1 MTKKRK
7 ILVICPFPEG
17 VAAGQRLKYE
27 QYFDY
32 WREKGFEITI
42 SNFMDQ
48 SMWNVVYS
56 SGNFMPK
63 VIGTVKGYLRRIV
76 NISNLRKFDIVY
88 VFMWVTPIGTSFFE
102 RIICHLARKL
112 IYDVEDNIIVESSN
126 NLNPFI
132 KVLKGRNKTKYLI
145 KHANHVITSSPFLNE
160 YCLKINLK
168 KKCTYISS
176 SVDTSRF
183 IPVNRYNNEK
193 KITIGWTGTFSS
205 RIYLDL
211 LREVFIELS
220 KRCDFKLRVIGNF
233 EYTLPG
239 VDLEVIQWTKKNEV
253 IDLQGID
260 IGVYPLE
267 DSKWILGKSGLKAI
281 QYMAFGLPTVAS
293 NLGTT
298 PEIIEHKVNGW
309 LVNKDNEWLEAL
321 ETLINDHELREKLGK
336 NARKSIEKNFSNNVI
351 KVKYDEI
358 LNELMETNE

>member
-145 KHANHVITSSPFLNE
+145 KHANHVITSSPFLN
-160 YCLKINLK
+160 
-168 KKCTYISS
+168 
-176 SVDTSRF
+176 
-183 IPVNRYNNEK
+183 
-193 KITIGWTGTFSS
+193 
-205 RIYLDL
+205 
-211 LREVFIELS
+211 
-220 KRCDFKLRVIGNF
+220 
-233 EYTLPG
+233 
-239 VDLEVIQWTKKNEV
+239 
-253 IDLQGID
+253 
-260 IGVYPLE
+260 
-267 DSKWILGKSGLKAI
+267 
-281 QYMAFGLPTVAS
+281 
-293 NLGTT
+293 
-298 PEIIEHKVNGW
+298 
-309 LVNKDNEWLEAL
+309 
-321 ETLINDHELREKLGK
+321 
-336 NARKSIEKNFSNNVI
+336 
-351 KVKYDEI
+351 
-358 LNELMETNE
+358 